1 MSNVIVLHIQMASL
15 VSTLKPA
22 LKVLSYVVLLTCIL
36 FSLVG
41 LFQRY
46 FAFLHF
52 MPNTIFSNS
61 VPNRNASL
69 FALSNV
75 VKSHDKSW
83 QQPTMSNSMTISKL
97 KPSGYVLALSYWD
110 QQTSALRNLLSL
122 QCWAR
127 QVELVVVEPFIIGS
141 DFGMQVV
148 EQNNHS
154 DKMVAR
160 FRDLFDINQWND
172 PSHTKVTPLVSWKN
186 FLENAPQNVIFVEMK
201 YTDHPMKF
209 PELPLDV
216 TCKKKILI
224 RQFFR
229 VFGSHGFHLQR
240 MVCFDFQKLGILTTR
255 QFNTYLFGK
264 FDPSSVSVVFIEW
277 RGIVTSIFH
286 RIMLQDSVCGNG
298 LGYTNIAI
306 SLNPSQKIIK
316 HSEQYIQRY
325 LHGGDYVAI
334 ALRLERIF
342 PAGKNNVLVCLNK
355 TLGYLSRIKQ
365 GVHEANTF
373 LSIDVG
379 RFGSKGYKRNPL
391 MEFTVT
397 QQVEKL
403 IETLY
408 GNSTTI
414 QDWEETFL
422 NISRTSNPG
431 YIALLQKTIATRAKC
446 LLLVG
451 GGTFQ
456 QHASR
461 LYQQMHTSRRC
472 YVQLDGFC
480 SQKVYNVP
488 W

>member
-1 MSNVIVLHIQMASL
+1 
-15 VSTLKPA
+15 
-22 LKVLSYVVLLTCIL
+22 
-36 FSLVG
+36 
-41 LFQRY
+41 
-46 FAFLHF
+46 

-69 FALSNV
+69 FALSNL

-83 QQPTMSNSMTISKL
+83 QQPTVSNSMTISKV

-110 QQTSALRNLLSL
+110 QQTTAFRNLLSL

-141 DFGMQVV
+141 DLGMQVV

-154 DKMVAR
+154 DEMVVR

-172 PSHTKVTPLVSWKN
+172 PSHTKVTPLVSWKI
-186 FLENAPQNVIFVEMK
+186 FLENAPRNVILVEMK

-224 RQFFR
+224 RQFSQ

-240 MVCFDFQKLGILTTR
+240 TVCLDFRKVGILTTS
-255 QFNTYLFGK
+255 QFNAYLFGR
-264 FDPSSVSVVFIEW
+264 FSTSSVSVVFMMW
-277 RGIVTSIFH
+277 RGIVTSVSH
-286 RIMLQDSVCGNG
+286 RIMLRDSACGNG
-298 LGYTNIAI
+298 LGYSKHVL
-306 SLNPSQKIIK
+306 SLNPSQKIFR
-316 HSEQYIQRY
+316 HADQYIQRY
-325 LHGGDYVAI
+325 LTGGDYIAI
-334 ALRLERIF
+334 ALRLERILHSS
-342 PAGKNNVLVCLNK
+342 GMNNVPACLNK
-355 TLGYLSRIKQ
+355 TLGYLSRLKQ
-365 GVHEANTF
+365 GIQAANTF
-373 LSIDVG
+373 LSMDVG
-379 RFGSKGYKRNPL
+379 NFGSKGYKKHHIV
-391 MEFTVT
+391 FTVT
-397 QQVEKL
+397 QQAETL

-431 YIALLQKTIATRAKC
+431 YIALLQKTIATQAKC

-456 QHASR
+456 QHAFR
-461 LYQQMHTSRRC
+461 QYQQMHTSRWC